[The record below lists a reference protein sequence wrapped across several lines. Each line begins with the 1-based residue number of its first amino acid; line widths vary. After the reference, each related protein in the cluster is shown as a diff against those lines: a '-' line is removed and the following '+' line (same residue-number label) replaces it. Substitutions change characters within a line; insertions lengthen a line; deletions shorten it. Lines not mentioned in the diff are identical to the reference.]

1 VPLAVAAGGF
11 SAEQESL
18 FGEEATDWIE
28 WDGMPTPQAGM
39 FVAKISGRSMEP
51 LVQDGSWCLFR
62 PYLGGARE
70 GKNLLVAH
78 QAVSEAGFPLGL
90 TLKRYHSE
98 KVVDR
103 ATGEW
108 RHTRIELQ
116 PLNKEFPPIEL
127 AVSEGDEGTG
137 AVRVIAELVGVV

>member
-1 VPLAVAAGGF
+1 
-11 SAEQESL
+11 
-18 FGEEATDWIE
+18 
-28 WDGMPTPQAGM
+28 
-39 FVAKISGRSMEP
+39 
-51 LVQDGSWCLFR
+51 
-62 PYLGGARE
+62 
-70 GKNLLVAH
+70 
-78 QAVSEAGFPLGL
+78 VSEAGFPLGL